1 MRPATRKWL
10 LFLMS
15 LVVLFGAST
24 RLGPLNAQRKE
35 HHLVLPPLPEHMGA
49 SLLYSPMLALGRAP
63 LVDILWI
70 RATKLKDEGRF
81 FDALQLSQQICELQ
95 PKFASVWVFQ
105 AWNMAYN
112 ISVTLKSP
120 EERWRW
126 VRNGYELL
134 RDKAIP
140 LNPNNT
146 ELYRELAWILFHK
159 VGDFMDDW
167 HWYYKL
173 QFALEMEDIL
183 GVPPLGF
190 VRPGVERGDFYRDY
204 DYQSLADAPLKYDE
218 LLAEADTASLAEGL
232 RKFGF
237 DTSVP
242 GAYLG
247 LIVSVG
253 SGEIRIPDTPEH
265 EQEDRRQALLAFMN
279 KPDLAEARVKMEKFW
294 RAYRLRNK
302 VKLDPKRIV
311 TLQKALDVTLDFRL
325 AETHAL
331 YWANL
336 GLEMGTDK
344 RAALDIHRLNTNRI
358 EFYCLQKMFHRG
370 RLAMSRNARLGE
382 PPLLSP
388 DIRVVPPLFR
398 AFLNDSK
405 KYLSNEKTEE
415 PISTNFKTGF
425 VGFARSAILRYSELD
440 MRKKAQDL
448 FDYLRRNVPDPMYE
462 NGLDGFLH
470 QQVSSDRELNNYRIA
485 LARIEALL
493 RRGLLHYAYDEDEE
507 AGRYL
512 ARARQIYLKYQ
523 SGIVSK
529 KRQAFEFSF
538 DEIVEQNVHIVGGQ
552 MYRDSY
558 VRLCQKLGIQPLPEP
573 TGEPKTADSPGQSA
587 PFQSEPSP

>member
-1 MRPATRKWL
+1 MRPSTRKWL

-15 LVVLFGAST
+15 LAALFGAST
-24 RLGPLNAQRKE
+24 RLASINAQREE

-49 SLLYSPMLALGRAP
+49 SLLYSPLLALGRAP
-63 LVDILWI
+63 LVDILWL

-81 FDALQLSQQICELQ
+81 FDALQLSQRICELQ

-134 RDKAIP
+134 RDKGIP

-146 ELYRELAWILFHK
+146 ELYRELAWIFFHK

-173 QFALEMEDIL
+173 QFALEMEGIL
-183 GVPPLGF
+183 GQPPPGF
-190 VRPGVERGDFYRDY
+190 VRPGIPRGDFYRDY
-204 DYQSLADAPLKYDE
+204 DYQSLADAPLRYDQ
-218 LLAEADTASLAEGL
+218 LLAEDGVKTLADGL
-232 RKFGF
+232 EDFGF
-237 DTSVP
+237 DTSEP
-242 GAYLG
+242 GIYLG
-247 LIVSVG
+247 LLASVR
-253 SGEIRIPDTPEH
+253 SGELRVPDTPEH
-265 EQEDRRQALLAFMN
+265 EQENRKQALLAFVN
-279 KPDLAEARVKMEKFW
+279 DPDLADARVRMEKYW
-294 RAYRLRNK
+294 RAYKLRNG

-311 TLQKALDVTLDFRL
+311 ELQEALGVTLDFRL

-370 RLAMSRNARLGE
+370 RMAMSRNAHLGE

-388 DIRVVPPLFR
+388 DIRVVPPLFQ
-398 AFLNDSK
+398 AFLTDSK
-405 KYLSNEKTEE
+405 KYLSNEKTKD
-415 PISTNFKTGF
+415 PVSTNFKTGF
-425 VGFARSAILRYSELD
+425 VGFSRSAILRYHELG
-440 MRKKAQDL
+440 MQKEANDL
-448 FDYLRRNVPDPMYE
+448 FDYLRKSIPDPMYE
-462 NGLDGFLH
+462 NGLDGFLLK
-470 QQVSSDRELNNYRIA
+470 QVGTDRELNNYRIA

-493 RRGLLHYAYDEDEE
+493 RRGLLHLAYDEDEE
-507 AGRYL
+507 ATRYL
-512 ARARQIYLKYQ
+512 ARAKQVYLRYQ
-523 SGIVSK
+523 SGVVSK
-529 KRQAFEFSF
+529 GRQQFKFSF
-538 DEIVEQNVHIVGGQ
+538 DEIVRQSVHMVGGQ
-552 MYRDSY
+552 MYRGSY
-558 VRLCQKLGIQPLPEP
+558 VHLCQKMGIQPLPESAD
-573 TGEPKTADSPGQSA
+573 EPQPAAA
-587 PFQSEPSP
+587 PR